1 MPARPAERKKAS
13 PRFCWIGTLPALILH
28 SMITIHRIG
37 VPWVKDMGSEIV
49 TITKQSHYSVF
60 PLVDTYYIHY
70 LPS

>member
-1 MPARPAERKKAS
+1 
-13 PRFCWIGTLPALILH
+13 
-28 SMITIHRIG
+28 MITIHRIG